1 MNKDI
6 KNYNNK
12 GQLHGYQEWYVNNKI
27 YYRGIRKNNKPI
39 GYEEYH
45 RYKITRFNI
54 K

>member
-1 MNKDI
+1 MNTI
-6 KNYNNK
+6 INYNNK
-12 GQLHGYQEWYVNNKI
+12 GQLHGYYKRYDNNI
-27 YYRGIRKNNKPI
+27 ITIRTIMKNNKPI